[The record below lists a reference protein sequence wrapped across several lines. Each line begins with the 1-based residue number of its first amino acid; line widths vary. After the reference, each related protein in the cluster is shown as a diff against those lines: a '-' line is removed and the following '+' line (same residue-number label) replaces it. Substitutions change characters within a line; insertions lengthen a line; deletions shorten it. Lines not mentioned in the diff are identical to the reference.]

1 MSLCVHKLLGVNF
14 LLNQMFLE
22 EFGHRNS
29 LSGSSTLL
37 VASVFWRDESI
48 VDDSAWWLKHGS
60 SLSTISRSLFVEFLA

>member
-29 LSGSSTLL
+29 LSGSSIIAF
-37 VASVFWRDESI
+37 VARVFWRDESI
-48 VDDSAWWLKHGS
+48 VNDSVCWLKAAS
-60 SLSTISRSLFVEFLA
+60 SWSMISRSLLSLA